1 MQIGAQL
8 WLFHALLDEESMETV
23 LTHLKAA
30 DYACVETMY
39 GKPPQNRSVLD
50 RLDLTCCATHIALCT
65 MPEGAKLADFAR
77 RIGTETICVSGL
89 LRWQERDADDYRRSA
104 EALNVWGR
112 RLQSEGLALAYHNH
126 DFEFACVEGAGTGM
140 DLLLSGL
147 DPKVVSLCFD
157 AGWAARAGHDPVP
170 FLHEHTTRIRM
181 LHLRDFRGAESVPLG
196 AGDLDL
202 SSVLAALPHLPNLQ
216 ALMVEQDPGT
226 ATPTEDMAASQRFL
240 KDRLGL

>member
-8 WLFHALLDEESMETV
+8 WLFHALLDEDSMETI

-30 DYACVETMY
+30 GYACVETMY

-89 LRWQERDADDYRRSA
+89 LRWQEREADDYRRSA

-112 RLQSEGLALAYHNH
+112 RLKSEGLALAYHNH
-126 DFEFACVEGAGTGM
+126 DFEFAGVEGAATGM

-147 DPKVVSLCFD
+147 DPEVVSLCFD
-157 AGWAARAGHDPVP
+157 AGWAERAGHDSAD
-170 FLHEHTTRIRM
+170 FLRQHPAHIRM
-181 LHLRDFRGAESVPLG
+181 LHLRDFRSAQSVPLG

-202 SSVLAALPHLPNLQ
+202 SSVLTTLPSLPNLQ
-216 ALMVEQDPGT
+216 AILVEQDPGT
-226 ATPTEDMAASQRFL
+226 TTPAEDMAESRRFL
-240 KDRLGL
+240 KERFSL

>member
-8 WLFHALLDEESMETV
+8 WLFHALQDEDSMETV

-30 DYACVETMY
+30 DYDCVETMY

-50 RLDLTCCATHIALCT
+50 RLDLKCYATHIALCT
-65 MPEGAKLADFAR
+65 MPEGAELANFAHR
-77 RIGTETICVSGL
+77 MGAGTLCVSGL
-89 LRWQERDADDYRRSA
+89 LRWQEREADDYRRSA

-126 DFEFACVEGAGTGM
+126 DFEFAEVEGAATGM

-147 DPKVVSLCFD
+147 DPKAVSLCFD
-157 AGWAARAGHDPVP
+157 AGWAARAGHDPVA
-170 FLHEHTTRIRM
+170 FLLKHAAHIGT
-181 LHLRDFRGAESVPLG
+181 LHLRDFRGMESVPLG

-202 SSVLAALPHLPNLQ
+202 SSLLAALPHLPNLQ
-216 ALMVEQDPGT
+216 ALLVEQDPGT
-226 ATPTEDMAASQRFL
+226 TTPTADMAASRSFL
-240 KDRLGL
+240 KERFGL